1 MWRGGGGGQAE
12 ERARAC
18 RGCPSRG
25 ATISCPRGACERP
38 AARGRPRSR
47 VHRPHVRAAPPLAL
61 AAARPMLGPQSA
73 GAGAVC
79 DAPRLA
85 ADVPGGVLT
94 GRRRAR
100 AVAGGAARR
109 RSERPLW
116 ERRQAAARG
125 ACAWACEQRL
135 FQSRS
140 RGQARRDSSGC
151 GGGRRLF
158 TPPLCAGIASRRRQ
172 RNQTPKRKRR
182 PPL

>member
-125 ACAWACEQRL
+125 ACAWACEQL

-158 TPPLCAGIASRRRQ
+158 TPPLFAGIASRRRQ
-172 RNQTPKRKRR
+172 RNQTPERKRR